1 MVRLFCAF
9 GTSLINCHFLRKLNM
24 LNQQLGQMSVQTGPA
39 QDEAVCLSSFV
50 EHNRPFLQPP
60 VSNRMLYNGKNLKV
74 MIVGGPNERDDF
86 HVQAG
91 EEFFYQITGTMNLD
105 VMQEGKRTRLS
116 IPEGHMFVLPSHVPH
131 SPQRYAHSIGLVV
144 ERARN
149 SDELDEL
156 RWYWPE
162 SNATLYTETFFCTDL
177 GTQIKSVIERFAVSG
192 KSRILTLGTA
202 ALTETETE
210 SPTSPEPPILT
221 PMPQSFAS
229 LISPGGVKSEYPIC
243 LVDSE
248 FVVDLY
254 NCCGACTGIRHTP
267 GQEVFLFMAKGT
279 CTIFTEMDPLLGG
292 SSSGGLS
299 AMLKIPPIDLRENN
313 VCLLSAGSFARSVQL
328 IEPESVL
335 ISIFTRKVK
344 NK

>member
-1 MVRLFCAF
+1 MH
-9 GTSLINCHFLRKLNM
+9 S
-24 LNQQLGQMSVQTGPA
+24 GPGR
-39 QDEAVCLSSFV
+39 DEAVCLSSFV
-50 EHNRPFLQPP
+50 EGSRPFLQPP
-60 VSNRMLYNGKNLKV
+60 VSNRMLFSGSNLKV

-86 HVQAG
+86 HVEAG

-131 SPQRYAHSIGLVV
+131 SPQRYAHSIGLVI

-162 SNATLYTETFFCTDL
+162 SNTTLYQETFFCSDL
-177 GTQIKSVIERFAVSG
+177 GTQIKSVVERFAASG
-192 KSRILTLGTA
+192 KGRFLTPGTA
-202 ALTETETE
+202 SPET
-210 SPTSPEPPILT
+210 EPPIHT

-229 LISPGGVKSEYPIC
+229 LISAASTSGGVESEYPVC

-254 NCCGACTGIRHTP
+254 NCCEAATGVRHTP
-267 GQEVFLFMAKGT
+267 GQEVFLLMLKGT
-279 CTIFTEMDPLLGG
+279 CTIFTEMDPLLG
-292 SSSGGLS
+292 SSEGIS
-299 AMLKIPPIDLRENN
+299 AISQIPPIDLRENH
-313 VCLLSAGSFARSVQL
+313 VCLLSGGSFARSVQL
-328 IEPESVL
+328 TEPESVL
-335 ISIFTRKVK
+335 ISIFTRRVLAHYTQEESL
-344 NK
+344 

>member
-1 MVRLFCAF
+1 ME
-9 GTSLINCHFLRKLNM
+9 G
-24 LNQQLGQMSVQTGPA
+24 
-39 QDEAVCLSSFV
+39 
-50 EHNRPFLQPP
+50 NRSFLQPP
-60 VSNRMLYNGKNLKV
+60 VSNCMLFSGSNLKV

-86 HVQAG
+86 HVEAG

-131 SPQRYAHSIGLVV
+131 SPQRYAHSIGLVI

-162 SNATLYTETFFCTDL
+162 SNATLYQETFFCSDL
-177 GTQIKSVIERFAVSG
+177 GTQIKSVIERFAASG
-192 KSRILTLGTA
+192 NGRFLTPGTA
-202 ALTETETE
+202 SPETEPSATLL
-210 SPTSPEPPILT
+210 SKKQAPEPPIHT

-229 LISPGGVKSEYPIC
+229 LISAASTSVGVKSEYPVC

-254 NCCGACTGIRHTP
+254 NRCEAATGVRHTP
-267 GQEVFLFMAKGT
+267 GQEVFLLMLKGT
-279 CTIFTEMDPLLGG
+279 CTIFTDMDPLLG
-292 SSSGGLS
+292 SSEGIS
-299 AMLKIPPIDLRENN
+299 AISQIPPIDLRENH
-313 VCLLSAGSFARSVQL
+313 VCLLSGGSFVRSVQL
-328 IEPESVL
+328 TEPESVL
-335 ISIFTRKVK
+335 ISIFTRRVLAQPR
-344 NK
+344 